1 MPDADDSLQRFYRRL
16 WQQRI
21 LPSLS
26 HEQQDKQLHRTRQT
40 ARWASAGG
48 RFIDSLLGLR
58 GRPFTRALTSLGVDL
73 SLPKTWDWNWV
84 PDNLIRPANAST
96 PLPRPKP
103 PGWKIPRHWLC
114 LGSIHR
120 PVWTIC
126 APPGTRPPTAGIRIG
141 PGLTSSAARHTPALS
156 RSRRP
161 IPTFAVNTKLE
172 SYHHAVARQFR

>member
-84 PDNLIRPANAST
+84 SRQSDQ
-96 PLPRPKP
+96 
-103 PGWKIPRHWLC
+103 
-114 LGSIHR
+114 
-120 PVWTIC
+120 
-126 APPGTRPPTAGIRIG
+126 TRQRID
-141 PGLTSSAARHTPALS
+141 SAAQAETARLENTQALALFGLDPSASLDDLRAAWHAAAHRWHPDRARTDEQRCQAHTRFITLQATYTHLCS
-156 RSRRP
+156 QYK
-161 IPTFAVNTKLE
+161 AGKLP
-172 SYHHAVARQFR
+172 SCSG